1 MRMTRA
7 AAAAA
12 QIHVDE
18 VDPIQAEELLSHSVQ
33 GKEERAPLGEIS
45 SNSIDGD
52 LETTSI
58 APETSTVKK
67 SRGRPKKQDAK
78 KNTNSGS
85 SEEVEAT
92 GSQNSGTEDAL
103 SDIVPDE
110 HESASS
116 AASDAAVED
125 LREEAGIHGM
135 KENVAVQWPESSPSS
150 ALRLTRGQLAA
161 MQEASISAMDGQV
174 EENASAEVQQD
185 EAQAQEDEEMPL
197 EQEVQD
203 PVNDQDAVNQTAHEA
218 IPSSRRS
225 TIAPVSSDNIQQMES
240 GGMVFDPQ
248 RMCWLKG
255 SIKEDKNGVEVLQ
268 DEEEEDVFAGIEDL
282 KEEPCALQEVEENE
296 DAGKT
301 TPAVEADEPILL
313 PKRTPAATPG
323 KTPAKNFQRKELF
336 GMRSTSN
343 KENVEPLSPTVPGS
357 PAMQSAPQ
365 VTVASS
371 RDVVT
376 SPMRG
381 SALDSTTPEDP
392 IEAIDAL
399 EEAIQEVDASVPKV
413 ETMVSPDK
421 SDNTT
426 SAQRKAAARP
436 SSIIKGAPTTNS
448 TKKPTSR
455 PSTTTRASSVRRSIA
470 PRVETVQNTTV
481 KRASSIKKPAARPS
495 VAAEKQPVTKDK
507 APSGGASDTTE
518 KATVDIP
525 HSKPRP
531 VSLPFPTPPPPPKS
545 TKAPTRS
552 TFQLPGEAIAAKLKA
567 AKEERLKKES
577 EQTKGGE
584 PAKRVF
590 KARPAPKMDTK
601 PAVRQTSTSR
611 ARQSLMPEKEKEDEG
626 MAKKRAFKAR
636 PAPKMDQ
643 KPVVRQTSASLARQ
657 SMMLGKDKSEEAENQ
672 NENGVKRANSVVK
685 RPSSMIVPSTTKR
698 LSAVPKTSVVAPKPT
713 VGKPNPSR
721 PSLAQRDINRP
732 SPSALKVAKRSS
744 VVPTANTGMSQRVP
758 SGPAKG
764 TAKGTAK
771 GREVFQRA
779 ALEKEKEEKAKRE
792 KEEAAKKARA
802 AASERSRQLSRE
814 WAEKQKAKMGGA
826 VKKDAGVGVG
836 GA

>member
-135 KENVAVQWPESSPSS
+135 KENVA
-150 ALRLTRGQLAA
+150 LAA

-531 VSLPFPTPPPPPKS
+531 VSLPFPTPPPLQNPPKHL
-545 TKAPTRS
+545 
-552 TFQLPGEAIAAKLKA
+552 QEAIAAKLKA

-626 MAKKRAFKAR
+626 MAKNARSRPVRRRRWIKSPWFDR
-636 PAPKMDQ
+636 PAQ
-643 KPVVRQTSASLARQ
+643 AWQ
-657 SMMLGKDKSEEAENQ
+657 GKSEEAENQ

-826 VKKDAGVGVG
+826 VKRMQGLVLVGHEV
-836 GA
+836 